1 VIAQCLTSLTI
12 LFAQMLND
20 IRMEGFVCICGSQAI
35 NEDPQSVAALNHA
48 VVCSFDSMHRMVPI
62 IQAVVNANKKPAIVM
77 DECHQLLQ
85 DKTLI
90 ACSIF
95 FNVAHT

>member
-1 VIAQCLTSLTI
+1 
-12 LFAQMLND
+12 MLND

-48 VVCSFDSMHRMVPI
+48 IVCTFDSMHRMVPI
-62 IQAVVNANKKPAIVM
+62 IHAVVKANKKPAIVI

-85 DKTLI
+85 DKTLVTY
-90 ACSIF
+90 SILT
-95 FNVAHT
+95 NVAHT